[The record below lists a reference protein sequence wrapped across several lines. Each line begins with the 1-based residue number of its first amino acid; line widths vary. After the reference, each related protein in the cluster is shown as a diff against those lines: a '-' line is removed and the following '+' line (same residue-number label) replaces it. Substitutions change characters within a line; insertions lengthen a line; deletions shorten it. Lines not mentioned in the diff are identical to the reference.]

1 MRILE
6 EVAWH
11 KFRLQVSKVG
21 FLPHEWLLQNWNIGQ
36 IFTAIQ
42 VLFCTAIFSRHHD
55 RTCCALSLLW
65 RPWANILTV
74 LPDSS
79 TWNLQSWHG
88 IQNPRLSS
96 VDSLTWDEMTSKL
109 EMALCQFQGL
119 VIVCRNSTHASRA
132 LTSGYS
138 RHAVVSYTVV
148 IMFCLGTA
156 VVVTPVNDLRWFTLI
171 SISSLARSLC
181 FSGRVCISSFH
192 HPLSV
197 LFYFARHT

>member
-1 MRILE
+1 MIELA
-6 EVAWH
+6 VLCP
-11 KFRLQVSKVG
+11 FFGDLGPISSQYY
-21 FLPHEWLLQNWNIGQ
+21 Q
-36 IFTAIQ
+36 IPGTGI
-42 VLFCTAIFSRHHD
+42 
-55 RTCCALSLLW
+55 
-65 RPWANILTV
+65 
-74 LPDSS
+74 
-79 TWNLQSWHG
+79 WNLQSWHG

-138 RHAVVSYTVV
+138 GHAGLSYTVV